1 MFETPGTSEG
11 LAQATKENPMKEKER
26 DASELSDEE
35 LDEVN
40 GEELPDRE
48 AMSVITPLPSE
59 EIIYETPGGPPDSTW

>member
-1 MFETPGTSEG
+1 
-11 LAQATKENPMKEKER
+11 MKEKER
-26 DASELSDEE
+26 DPSELSEEE